1 VVLRAADPQRR
12 LSEFEAEQ
20 SLEPVTPVDL
30 GVGSSDEA
38 LLAGFATGDR
48 DASAAFVRRFQR
60 RVYGLA
66 RTIVHDSGT
75 AEDVA
80 QEAFVRAWR
89 YAAGYDARRGT
100 VLTWLLTIVRNV
112 AVDRLG
118 IRQPEPL
125 DPDLLASKLQLHD
138 VRADD
143 ERSAVAEREQLGQ
156 ALATL
161 PSEQRRAVLLAA
173 YFGRTAA
180 EVAELESIPL
190 GTAKTRIRTA
200 MQRLRGRLE
209 VADER

>member
-1 VVLRAADPQRR
+1 
-12 LSEFEAEQ
+12 
-20 SLEPVTPVDL
+20 
-30 GVGSSDEA
+30 VGSSDEA

-60 RVYGLA
+60 RAFGLA
-66 RTIVHDSGT
+66 RTIVGDRGT

-89 YAAGYDARRGT
+89 YAGGYDARRGT

-112 AVDRLG
+112 AVDRLRL
-118 IRQPEPL
+118 RQPEPL

-138 VRADD
+138 TRPARD
-143 ERSAVAEREQLGQ
+143 EHSSVIEREHLRR

-161 PSEQRRAVLLAA
+161 PEEQRRALLLAS
-173 YFGRTAA
+173 YLGRTAA
-180 EVAELESIPL
+180 EIAELEAIPL

-200 MQRLRGRLE
+200 MTRLRDVLE

>member
-1 VVLRAADPQRR
+1 
-12 LSEFEAEQ
+12 
-20 SLEPVTPVDL
+20 
-30 GVGSSDEA
+30 VGSSDEA
-38 LLAGFATGDR
+38 LLAGLAAGDR

-66 RTIVHDSGT
+66 RTIVRDPGT

-89 YAAGYDARRGT
+89 YAGSYDTRRGN

-112 AVDRLG
+112 AVDRLRL
-118 IRQPEPL
+118 RQAEPL
-125 DPDLLASKLQLHD
+125 DPEVLASKLQLHD
-138 VRADD
+138 PRAAHD
-143 ERSAVAEREQLGQ
+143 EHSAVAEREQLRQ
-156 ALATL
+156 ALSIL
-161 PSEQRRAVLLAA
+161 PSEQRRALLLAA

-180 EVAELESIPL
+180 EVAELEAIPL

-200 MQRLRGRLE
+200 MRRVRNLME